1 MWPRAWYTDPPVRE
15 PGAGYGGGDTVRWIT
30 IGLMVGGA
38 LILIV
43 TLLAD
48 VLGIGA
54 AGSDFGWKQLIGTT
68 LGAGLLFGGARGW
81 WETTRTRAG
90 GTEREG

>member
-30 IGLMVGGA
+30 IGLMIGGA

-68 LGAGLLFGGARGW
+68 LGAGLLFGGVRGW
-81 WETTRTRAG
+81 WETTRAG